1 MITDTKHT
9 IIERIEG
16 GRLTLQLNED
26 SQHNP
31 FSKEMQRAV
40 ARRLRTINDEP
51 HISVVIITGG
61 EERSFSV
68 GGDFK
73 QVREFKG
80 GEEVDEWIEDI
91 LDMYITCLEV
101 DKPVIAALDHY
112 TIGIGFQL
120 ALCCDW
126 RIATTRTQLIMPELK
141 HGIACIL
148 GQYML
153 EKMLGRAAMQHIV
166 FDCDP
171 VSLSDCLHS
180 RLLDK
185 VVAPEDMAE
194 ELEQM
199 AIRLSNYPEVA
210 YRRTKKEMNRT
221 FVQGLRDICP
231 IAQDVHR
238 AAFRDKSA
246 QRFMNSIL
254 NKH

>member
-1 MITDTKHT
+1 MTTDTKHT
-9 IIERIEG
+9 IIEKTENNI
-16 GRLTLQLNED
+16 LTIQLNED
-26 SQHNP
+26 HHHNP

-40 ARRLRTINDEP
+40 TKRLRSINDASQ
-51 HISVVIITGG
+51 IRAVVLTGG

-73 QVREFKG
+73 QVRELEG

-91 LDMYITCLEV
+91 LDMYTACLEV
-101 DKPVIAALDHY
+101 EKPVIAALDYY

-141 HGIACIL
+141 NGIACIL

-153 EKMLGRAAMQHIV
+153 EKMLGRAIMQHIV
-166 FDCDP
+166 FDCGP
-171 VSLSDCLHS
+171 VSLTDCLTY

-185 VVAPEDMAE
+185 VVPPDDMPG

-199 AIRLSNYPEVA
+199 SSQLALYPEVA
-210 YRRTKKEMNRT
+210 YRRTKREMNRSFT
-221 FVQGLRDICP
+221 KGLRDIQP
-231 IAQDVHR
+231 VAQEVHR

-246 QRFMNSIL
+246 QKFMNKIL